1 VEDLDMLAYKRLS
14 ILVVVALAGACASH
28 NGPPAASA
36 DAKAAISAA
45 EAVGAQNEPQAALH
59 LKLARDQTQKADAL
73 ARDGKEEEARALI
86 ERAKVDAE
94 LALVLTRDASVRAE
108 ANDQA
113 QRLRELEQNN

>member
-1 VEDLDMLAYKRLS
+1 MTFAKMLSSVALC
-14 ILVVVALAGACASH
+14 ALAGACASH

-45 EAVGAQNEPQAALH
+45 EAVGAQSEPQAALH
-59 LKLARDQTQKADAL
+59 LKLARDQTQKADEL
-73 ARDGKEEEARALI
+73 ARDGKDEEARAMI

-94 LALVLTRDASVRAE
+94 LALVLTRDASVRAQ
-108 ANDQA
+108 ANDDA